1 MTCYVCEK
9 LTEGPAI
16 LEGEG
21 SARLPQEIE
30 GNTETALMGE
40 GFLVYLKRQD
50 SYYFPLKK
58 N

>member
-50 SYYFPLKK
+50 SY
-58 N
+58 